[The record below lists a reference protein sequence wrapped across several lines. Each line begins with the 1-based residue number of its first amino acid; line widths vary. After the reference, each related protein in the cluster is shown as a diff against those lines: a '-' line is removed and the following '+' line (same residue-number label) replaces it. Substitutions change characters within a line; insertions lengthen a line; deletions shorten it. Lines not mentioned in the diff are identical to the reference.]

1 MYFDARL
8 WAFTE
13 GLRARMAGTV
23 AIGVAAAATGIAR
36 LALLGW
42 LIGRIY
48 MGASAGEI
56 LAIAAAIVGV
66 IGLRAVLMYLKETT
80 AHRTAALVQRSLRR
94 RLHDH
99 LVVLG
104 PGYVGQERSG
114 DVALNLVEGVD
125 QLEVYFGGYLPQLA
139 IAALTPLL
147 LFSFLAFLDLPV
159 ATVILAAALVTLIAP
174 TVFHRWNRRF
184 ALRRRTAYGAFAAD
198 FLDAIQGLGTLKAF
212 GQSAPRAAALAD
224 RARDVFRTTM
234 WVLASNAAT
243 HGITV
248 AGIALGTATALALG
262 AHRVVTGE
270 MDLAVLIV
278 IVILGTEA
286 FRPLRE
292 LSSLLHYGMV
302 GLSATEGIARLLDAR
317 PTVTDPPAPARLSEP
332 FQPTIDFDDVSFA
345 YPGGR
350 RAAHTGLSFRV
361 AAGESVAIVGASGAG
376 KSSILRLLLRLYDPQ
391 GGAVRLGGID
401 LRALALS
408 DIRQRIAVVSQ
419 DTVLFHGTVE
429 DNIRLGRPGATQ
441 AEVESAARA
450 ANVHTF
456 VESLPQGYATL
467 VGERGVRLS
476 GGQRQRIA
484 IARALLRD
492 APVLVLD
499 EALSAVDAENEWV
512 IQEALDRLMRGR
524 TTLIFAHRLS
534 SVIGADRILVLDQGR
549 IVESGS
555 HAELIRAGGVY
566 AALMAEQAA
575 EARGTQRMRARAVM
589 EPSEPDDGVQAP
601 EEIEPPDEILG
612 AHRMGTL
619 AVFRELLRLVSPWRW
634 KLTAALVL
642 GILRVVTLIGV
653 GVAGGLVV
661 LALKQGE
668 PHGLWLVL
676 LFVLAPTTAL
686 LHWLE
691 SWVSHDVAFRLL
703 SEMRIALFEK
713 IDRLAPA
720 WLVRRRTGD
729 LVGMATHDVELIEYF
744 FAHTIAPAFVAVL
757 VPGAVLATL
766 LLSGWPLALVLLPFL
781 GLVAASP
788 FLARHRLDRAGAS
801 SRAAL
806 GSLNAHAVD
815 GIQGMAEVVAYGRQ
829 QARGE
834 ALDDLGDAYY
844 RARLPYFRDL
854 AVQKAVLDAAT
865 GLGGLAVVSVGAAL
879 VAAGQLDAAMLPL
892 LAILAMAAFLPV
904 SEIAEI
910 GRRLADTIA
919 ATRRVHTIHAEPV
932 PVRDGPGV
940 PEASI
945 DPEAPAVA
953 MESVT
958 FAYPGRARPALRQV
972 SFAAPAG
979 ATVAIVGP
987 SGAGK
992 STVAQ
997 LLLRFWDPQ
1006 SGIVRVQGY
1015 DARDWTLEAL
1025 RRRIAL
1031 VAQDT
1036 YLFNDTLRA
1045 NILIARPGASDAELE
1060 RAIGHAALSE
1070 FVAALPRGLDTMV
1083 GERGTQLSGGQRQR
1097 VAIARAFLKDAPILV
1112 LDEATSHLDALSE
1125 IQVRKALDRLMSDRT
1140 TIVIA
1145 HRLST
1150 VRQADLILVM
1160 DEGRLAEQGTH
1171 AALLARGGL
1180 YAHLVSRQ
1188 LAGAAA

>member
-8 WAFTE
+8 WAFTA
-13 GLRARMAGTV
+13 GLRGRIALTV
-23 AIGVAAAATGIAR
+23 LIGVLAAATGIAR

-48 MGASAGEI
+48 AGAPTGELAGI
-56 LAIAAAIVGV
+56 GAAIVAV
-66 IGLRAVLMYLKETT
+66 IAARGVLMYLKETT
-80 AHRTAALVQRSLRR
+80 AHATAALVQRALRR

-99 LVVLG
+99 LAVLG

-114 DVALNLVEGVD
+114 DVALSLVDGVE

-147 LFSFLAFLDLPV
+147 LFAFLAFLDLPV
-159 ATVILAAALVTLIAP
+159 AAVILIAALATLLAP

-184 ALRRRTAYGAFAAD
+184 ALRRRTAYGSFASD

-212 GQSAPRAAALAD
+212 GQSAPRAAALAE

-262 AHRVVTGE
+262 AHRVAAGE
-270 MDLAVLIV
+270 MDLAVLLV
-278 IVILGTEA
+278 IVMLGTEA

-292 LSSLLHYGMV
+292 LSNLLHYGMV
-302 GLSATEGIARLLDAR
+302 GLSATEGIARLLDAK
-317 PTVTDPPAPARLSEP
+317 PEVADPPAPARLAEP
-332 FQPTIDFDDVSFA
+332 FEPTVAFENVSFA

-350 RAAHTGLSFRV
+350 RAAHDALSFRV
-361 AAGESVAIVGASGAG
+361 AAGERVAIVGASGAG

-391 GGAVRLGGID
+391 GGSIRLGGVD
-401 LRALALS
+401 LRALALA
-408 DIRQRIAVVSQ
+408 DIRARIAVVSQ

-429 DNIRLGRPGATQ
+429 ENIRLGRPDASW
-441 AEVESAARA
+441 AEVEAAARA
-450 ANVHTF
+450 ANAHGF
-456 VESLPQGYATL
+456 VSDLPQGYATL

-492 APVLVLD
+492 APILVLD
-499 EALSAVDAENEWV
+499 EALSAVDAENEWI

-534 SVIGADRILVLDQGR
+534 SVIGADRILVLDRGR
-549 IVESGS
+549 IVETGT
-555 HAELIRAGGVY
+555 HGDLMRAGGVY
-566 AALMAEQAA
+566 ATLMAEQAA
-575 EARGTQRMRARAVM
+575 EARGADSGSVRAPLADLPTDARQ
-589 EPSEPDDGVQAP
+589 EP
-601 EEIEPPDEILG
+601 EETETDSILA
-612 AHRMGTL
+612 AHDMGTL
-619 AVFRELLRLVSPWRW
+619 AVFRELLRLVAPWKG
-634 KLTAALVL
+634 KLIGALVL

-668 PHGLWLVL
+668 PYGPWLAL
-676 LFVLAPTTAL
+676 LFVLAPATAI

-703 SEMRIALFEK
+703 SEMRIALFAK

-766 LLSGWPLALVLLPFL
+766 LLSGWQLAAVLLPFL
-781 GLVAASP
+781 LLVGATP
-788 FLARHRLDRAGAS
+788 FLARRRLDRAGAV

-806 GSLNAHAVD
+806 AGLNAHAID
-815 GIQGMAEVVAYGRQ
+815 GIQGMAEVVAYGQ
-829 QARGE
+829 QAARGD
-834 ALDDLGDAYY
+834 ALDRLGDAYY
-844 RARLPYFRDL
+844 RARLPFFRDL
-854 AVQKAVLDAAT
+854 AVQKAVLDAAI
-865 GLGGLAVVSVGAAL
+865 GLGGLAVVAVGAML
-879 VAAGQLDAAMLPL
+879 VTAGTLEAAMLPL

-904 SEIAEI
+904 AEIAEI

-919 ATRRVHTIHAEPV
+919 ATRRVHGIHAEPV
-932 PVRDGPGV
+932 PVQDGPGV
-940 PEASI
+940 GEDAI
-945 DPEAPAVA
+945 DSAAPAVA
-953 MESVT
+953 MRGVT
-958 FAYPGRARPALRQV
+958 FTYPGRTRPALQDV
-972 SFAAPAG
+972 GFAAPAG

-992 STVAQ
+992 STIAQ
-997 LLLRFWDPQ
+997 LLLRFWDPEAGTV
-1006 SGIVRVQGY
+1006 SVNGR
-1015 DARDWTLEAL
+1015 DARDWTLDAL

-1036 YLFNDTLRA
+1036 YLFNDTLRG
-1045 NILIARPGASDAELE
+1045 NIAIARPDASEAELMA
-1060 RAIGHAALSE
+1060 AIDHAALSE

-1125 IQVRKALDRLMSDRT
+1125 IQVRKALDRLMADRT
-1140 TIVIA
+1140 TLVIA

-1150 VRQADLILVM
+1150 VRNADLILVM
-1160 DEGRLAEQGTH
+1160 DDGRLVEQGTH
-1171 AALLARGGL
+1171 AALLARNGL
-1180 YAHLVSRQ
+1180 YAHLVARQ
-1188 LAGAAA
+1188 MAGAAA